1 METPTAGSTAPSTA
15 ASDAPTAVN
24 ASAIVNAV
32 VNNSAAANINGI
44 SDPESR
50 DLHVGDNA
58 ESTATTNAL
67 KLNST
72 DDAEELDAPVSEE
85 TKKAAAEKRQQE
97 KQKEKQAQQTCQLEM
112 MKQTPLKN
120 IQFTADRKTSSRLAL
135 FCGRMW
141 SCSIGKNIKYGRSRS
156 KDQLGGVIVEYMK
169 ALPYKNAVSTTRRI
183 SDAAATTRVSST
195 IQRGNGT
202 VARKSAKPNF
212 LTEGRDGTFYR
223 DANVLRVQKE
233 CYVATKNA
241 GIAHIVEWNTMLNAF
256 NKYNPDLEI
265 DCVQTYQELELFGI
279 DPMYASVFDGPL
291 NVEQFMQVVG
301 YMEVQY
307 ADCCKRCKRSGQME
321 NFIEYINGLLWLGYM
336 RCTFMAVGDSSL
348 HDTVFS
354 ELPVRVLNESTGG
367 APGPRQRGWS
377 GSSRSTSPVPPGGS
391 GKKYKASAAIQYAA
405 KSLDTRM
412 KTGLKTA
419 MLVWHLRTNE
429 AEEEMIELD
438 DRLGTMKSMRKV
450 MKRRGEPF
458 ADEAEYQRLKKK
470 LKQLMPTKEVKRLE
484 KLLGYD
490 DKSTGD
496 KSSSSSDDGET
507 GFESA

>member
-1 METPTAGSTAPSTA
+1 MTLTQKSVLAGTQTPTAGSTAPSTA

-233 CYVATKNA
+233 CYCD
-241 GIAHIVEWNTMLNAF
+241 HS
-256 NKYNPDLEI
+256 NPDLEI

-419 MLVWHLRTNE
+419 MLVWHLRTS
-429 AEEEMIELD
+429 EM
-438 DRLGTMKSMRKV
+438 RQ
-450 MKRRGEPF
+450 KRR
-458 ADEAEYQRLKKK
+458 
-470 LKQLMPTKEVKRLE
+470 
-484 KLLGYD
+484 
-490 DKSTGD
+490 
-496 KSSSSSDDGET
+496 
-507 GFESA
+507 